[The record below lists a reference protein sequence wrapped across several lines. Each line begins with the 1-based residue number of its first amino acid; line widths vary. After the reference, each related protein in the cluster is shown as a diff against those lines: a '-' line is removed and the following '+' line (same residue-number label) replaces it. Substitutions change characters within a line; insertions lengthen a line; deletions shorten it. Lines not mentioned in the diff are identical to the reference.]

1 MSMKS
6 EKKFVLTAVTLA
18 SAVAFG
24 SAVAGENPFAMQDL
38 GKGYQVAQKHMD
50 GKCGGDKAKDG
61 KCGGDKKDAK
71 GKDGKCGGEKKGK
84 DGKCGEGKCGSKKE
98 EKK

>member
-1 MSMKS
+1 MSKKS
-6 EKKFVLTAVTLA
+6 EKKVVLTAVTLA

-50 GKCGGDKAKDG
+50 DKAKDG
-61 KCGGDKKDAK
+61 KKDAK
-71 GKDGKCGGEKKGK
+71 GKDGKCGEGKCGGDKKGK
-84 DGKCGEGKCGSKKE
+84 DGKCGEGKCGGKK
-98 EKK
+98 

>member
-6 EKKFVLTAVTLA
+6 EKKLVLTAVTLA

-38 GKGYQVAQKHMD
+38 GKGYQVAQKHND
-50 GKCGGDKAKDG
+50 GKCGGDM
-61 KCGGDKKDAK
+61 KKDAK
-71 GKDGKCGGEKKGK
+71 GKDAKCGNEKKMK
-84 DGKCGEGKCGSKKE
+84 DGKCGEGKCGSDKK
-98 EKK
+98 K